1 MYTPERERELIER
14 TRRYLKDLNKLKGAS
29 REEAE
34 KFIEELREVIRYHD
48 YKYYVQASPVI
59 SDYEYDQ
66 LFRLLRDL
74 ERKYPSLV
82 SPDSPTQR
90 VASEISG
97 SFPEVSHYAP
107 MLSLDNAYGEEEL
120 IDFDRRVRELTG
132 EEEIE
137 YSVEPKYDGAGI
149 ALVYENDIFVRGA
162 TRGDGEVGED
172 ITPNLRTIKSIPLR
186 ADFSAFGIRLIEIRG
201 EVLISRDEF
210 RKMNEERLEEGL
222 TPFANPR
229 NASAGSIRLQNPAEV
244 AKRKL
249 HAVVYQVSY
258 VEPEFS
264 FPKTHYE
271 AIKMLHLLGFKTPFP
286 DMKVFSDIR
295 RVLDY
300 CREWEE
306 RRDEYPYELDG
317 MVIKVNKRSLYES
330 LGFTSHHPRWAIAYK
345 FKARQA
351 TTQIIEVIFNVG
363 RVGTVTPVAKL
374 EPVQIGG
381 VTVSSVSLF
390 NEDFVREKDIR
401 VGDMVLV
408 ERAGDVIPYV
418 VEVIKEARKGDEKP
432 IIYPEKCP
440 SCGSKI
446 VKLPGEVAWR
456 CINISCPA
464 QVIARLKHWG
474 SREAMDIRGLGEQT
488 AKALYAHN
496 LVKDVGDLYFLKP
509 FDFAKLPGFA
519 DRSAMN
525 LYEAIQNSKNR
536 GLDRV
541 LYGIGI
547 RYVGLTTARK
557 LAQAI
562 ESIWDLRSMGEEKI
576 MEIEGIGEI
585 VARSIKE
592 FFSRE
597 ENLKVIEKLEKAGV
611 KLRRDRLEIEGPLR
625 GKVFVFTGSLD
636 SFSREKVGEIV
647 ERLGGTFSNS
657 VTSKTTYLVV
667 GKDPGRTK
675 IEKAKKLGIQTL
687 TEQEFIEMIRTFG
700 DPEQLVSE
708 KQSQRTLF

>member
-1 MYTPERERELIER
+1 MYTPERERELIEL
-14 TRRYLKDLNKLKGAS
+14 TRGFLRDLEKLKKAD
-29 REEAE
+29 REKA
-34 KFIEELREVIRYHD
+34 KAFIEDLREVIRYHD
-48 YKYYVQASPVI
+48 YKYYVQTQPVI

-66 LFRLLRDL
+66 LFRLLRDI
-74 ERKYPSLV
+74 EKKYPELV
-82 SPDSPTQR
+82 TPDSPTQR

-97 SFPEVSHYAP
+97 AFPEVSHYAP

-120 IDFDRRVRELTG
+120 YEFDRRVRELAG
-132 EEEIE
+132 VDRVS

-149 ALVYENDIFVRGA
+149 ALVFENDLFVRGA
-162 TRGDGEVGED
+162 TRGDGEVGEE
-172 ITPNLRTIKSIPLR
+172 ITNNLRTIKSIPLR
-186 ADFSAFGIRLIEIRG
+186 AEFSKFGIRLIEIRG
-201 EVLISRDEF
+201 EVLLSREEF
-210 RKMNEERLEEGL
+210 RKINEERLEEGL

-229 NASAGSIRLQNPAEV
+229 NAAAGSLRLQNPAEV
-244 AKRKL
+244 ARRGL

-258 VEPEFS
+258 VEPES
-264 FPKTHYE
+264 AFPDTHYR
-271 AIKMLHLLGFKTPFP
+271 AIEMLHLLGFKTPYP
-286 DMKVFSDIR
+286 DMKVFDGIEG
-295 RVLDY
+295 VLEY

-306 RRDEYPYELDG
+306 KRDEYPYELDG
-317 MVIKVNKRSLYES
+317 MVIKVNDRSLYEA

-351 TTQIIEVIFNVG
+351 TTKIVEVIFNVG

-432 IIYPEKCP
+432 IIYPTTCP
-440 SCGSKI
+440 SCGSKL

-488 AKALYAHN
+488 AKALYNHG
-496 LVKDVGDLYFLKP
+496 LVKDVGDLYYLKP

-525 LYEAIQNSKNR
+525 LYEAIQNSKER
-536 GLDRV
+536 GLERV

-557 LAQAI
+557 LAQAVN
-562 ESIWDLRSMGEEKI
+562 SIWDLRDMPEEKI
-576 MEIEGIGEI
+576 MEIEGIGDV

-592 FFSRE
+592 FFTRE
-597 ENLKVIEKLEKAGV
+597 ENIKVIEKLEKAGV
-611 KLRRDRLEIEGPLR
+611 KLRRELIVKEGPFR
-625 GKVFVFTGSLD
+625 GKIFVFTGSLET
-636 SFSREKVGEIV
+636 FSREKAGEIV
-647 ERLGGTFSNS
+647 EGLGGIFSNS
-657 VTSKTTYLVV
+657 VTSKTSYLVV

-675 IEKAKKLGIQTL
+675 ITRARQLGIPMIS
-687 TEQEFIEMIRTFG
+687 EQEFLEMIKDYVDLDKVREG
-700 DPEQLVSE
+700 KRVQG
-708 KQSQRTLF
+708 TLF

>member
-1 MYTPERERELIER
+1 MYNAKRERELIEK
-14 TRRYLKDLNKLKGAS
+14 TKKYLSRIRELKVAKK
-29 REEAE
+29 EEAQ
-34 KFIEELREVIRYHD
+34 KFIEELRDIIRYHD
-48 YKYYVQASPVI
+48 YKYYVQNSPVI

-66 LFRLLRDL
+66 LFRLLRDI
-74 ERKYPSLV
+74 ERKYPELIT
-82 SPDSPTQR
+82 PDSPTQR

-97 SFPEVSHYAP
+97 AFPEVSHYAP

-120 IDFDRRVRELTG
+120 RDFDRRVRELAG
-132 EEEIE
+132 VDSVE

-149 ALVYENDIFVRGA
+149 ALVFENDLFVRGA
-162 TRGDGEVGED
+162 TRGDGEVGEE
-172 ITPNLRTIKSIPLR
+172 ITNNLKTIRSIPLR
-186 ADFSAFGIRLIEIRG
+186 ADFSSYGIRLIEIRG
-201 EVLISRDEF
+201 EVLMSKEEF
-210 RKMNEERLEEGL
+210 KKINEERLEEGL
-222 TPFANPR
+222 SPFANPR
-229 NASAGSIRLQNPAEV
+229 NASAGSLRLQNPAEV

-258 VEPEFS
+258 VEPES
-264 FPKTHYE
+264 AFPETHYD
-271 AIKMLHLLGFKTPFP
+271 AVKMLHLLGFKTPFP
-286 DMKVFSDIR
+286 DMKVCEGIDEVI
-295 RVLDY
+295 DY

-306 RRDEYPYELDG
+306 RRDEYPYEIDG
-317 MVIKVNKRSLYES
+317 MVIKVNRREFYDV

-351 TTQIIEVIFNVG
+351 TTRILEVLFNVG

-390 NEDFVREKDIR
+390 NEDFVKEKDIR

-418 VEVIKEARKGDEKP
+418 VEVIKEARKGTEKP
-432 IIYPEKCP
+432 ITYPDRCP
-440 SCGSKI
+440 SCGSKL
-446 VKLPGEVAWR
+446 VRFPGEVAWR

-488 AKALYAHN
+488 AKALYQHG
-496 LVKDVGDLYFLKP
+496 LVKDVGDLYYLKP

-519 DRSAMN
+519 EKSAMN
-525 LYEAIQNSKNR
+525 LYEAVQHSKDR
-536 GLDRV
+536 GLERV

-547 RYVGLTTARK
+547 RYVGLTTAKK
-557 LAQAI
+557 LTQKI
-562 ESIWDLRSMGEEKI
+562 SSIWDLKDMKEEEI
-576 MEIEGIGEI
+576 MEIEGIGEV

-611 KLRRDRLEIEGPLR
+611 KLKKDRLQVEGPFK
-625 GKVFVFTGSLD
+625 GKVFVFTGTLE
-636 SFSREKVGEIV
+636 SFSREKAGEIV
-647 ERLGGTFSNS
+647 ERLGGVFANS
-657 VTSKTTYLVV
+657 VSSKTSYLVV

-675 IEKAKKLGIQTL
+675 INRARQLGVPQISEEEFLKMIEEYIDPDKVIKEEKAQG
-687 TEQEFIEMIRTFG
+687 
-700 DPEQLVSE
+700 S
-708 KQSQRTLF
+708 LF